1 MLLDQLQQD
10 LTLAMKSRNSMRVG
24 TLRFLISA
32 VKKFQID
39 SYLPGSKDSLTDN
52 DVMNI
57 IKKQVKT
64 HKESIEVFSK
74 AGRQDLQ
81 KKEEDE
87 LQILLSYLP
96 EQMTESDIR
105 EVVKRVVSQGS
116 QNFGQVMGMVMK
128 ELKGKADGAQVKDI
142 VKEEMK

>member
-10 LTLAMKSRNSMRVG
+10 LTLAMKSRDSMRVG

-39 SYLPGSKDSLTDN
+39 SYPPGSKDSLTDN
-52 DVMNI
+52 DVMDI

-64 HKESIEVFSK
+64 HKESIAVFTK
-74 AGRQDLQ
+74 AGRVDLQ

-87 LQILLSYLP
+87 LQILLSYVP